1 MEPEPEPDTGL
12 PPPSADTISVPQP
25 MEYAAIGDTA
35 ELMAQTDG
43 ADEDGVL
50 RRDDGIIQAVSMC
63 TECEENGMTTFLPT
77 VIPHFKKVIVSSFRC
92 DCCGHRNSEL
102 QIADYEEKGCRYQLK
117 VEGEE
122 SLNRQIVKSD
132 RATIVIPELD
142 FEIPATPEAKSLIT
156 TLEGLLVQH
165 IENLEAGQPV
175 RRIMDEATA
184 GKIDAFLVEL
194 KKCAAGT
201 LPFTLIIRDPSGN
214 SYIENPQAP
223 KPDPNLTTVFFS
235 RSATDNEELGIN
247 HEEPQPYKPENDD
260 TFNVQGGDELAQF
273 PEACYACGSMGVL
286 KMVVT
291 TIPHFKEIVLMC
303 FTCDAC
309 GYKSVDVKPGGNTCD
324 KGVQFELALGEE
336 GRDAKIDL
344 SRDVI
349 KSADAEI
356 FVPEIEL
363 ELASGTLGGL
373 FTTVEGLLSQ
383 TRDHLTQSN
392 PLAFTMGD
400 AKTGGAQ
407 GGGGEIDS
415 PNIEGAKPRADK
427 QVDPGAAAGKYEG
440 AYGRFIEKLNM
451 CIEGRMKFTL
461 VLRECIHPYL
471 PAGTHAC
478 VLARWLAG
486 PLARAMLG
494 LGASACSRPH
504 PHTLLGCVAFCSF
517 EGGGGCALTSC
528 AWQLSTR

>member
-1 MEPEPEPDTGL
+1 MGTLTDGKADETTAQLYTHTRTQVQAQAHQLSSSGGGGGGSSGGSGLISISTIHSIAMDPEPEPETGIPL
-12 PPPSADTISVPQP
+12 PSVDTISVPQP
-25 MEYAAIGDTA
+25 MEYSAIGDTA
-35 ELMAQTDG
+35 DLVASTD
-43 ADEDGVL
+43 DDGVL

-117 VEGEE
+117 VEGAE

-142 FEIPATPEAKSLIT
+142 FEIPASPEAKSCIT

-184 GKIDAFLVEL
+184 DKIDAFLVQL
-194 KKCAAGT
+194 KKCAAGE
-201 LPFTLIIRDPSGN
+201 LAFTLIIRDPSGN

-223 KPDPNLTTVFFS
+223 KADHNLTTVFFS
-235 RSATDNEELGIN
+235 RSLDDNELLGIN
-247 HEEPQPYKPENDD
+247 HDEHYKPENDD
-260 TFNVQGGDELAQF
+260 TLNVKGGDEIAQF
-273 PEACYACGSMGVL
+273 PELCYACASSGML

-291 TIPHFKEIVLMC
+291 NIPHFKEIVLMC

-309 GYKSVDVKPGGNTCD
+309 GYKSVDVKPGGEVCD
-324 KGVQFELALGEE
+324 QGVQFELSVGGEE
-336 GRDAKIDL
+336 RDAKIDL

-363 ELASGTLGGL
+363 ELAPGTLGGL
-373 FTTVEGLLSQ
+373 FTTIEGLLSQ

-392 PLAFTMGD
+392 PLAFTIGD
-400 AKTGGAQ
+400 ARTGGAQ
-407 GGGGEIDS
+407 GSSEVDDAS
-415 PNIEGAKPRADK
+415 DPEGSQVRASKQLEASEAAKK
-427 QVDPGAAAGKYEG
+427 FSG
-440 AYGRFIEKLNM
+440 AYGEFIEKLNM
-451 CIEGRMKFTL
+451 CIEGRLKFTL
-461 VLRECIHPYL
+461 ILRTQLRSPS
-471 PAGTHAC
+471 P
-478 VLARWLAG
+478 
-486 PLARAMLG
+486 
-494 LGASACSRPH
+494 SR
-504 PHTLLGCVAFCSF
+504 
-517 EGGGGCALTSC
+517 LTR
-528 AWQLSTR
+528 TRIQI